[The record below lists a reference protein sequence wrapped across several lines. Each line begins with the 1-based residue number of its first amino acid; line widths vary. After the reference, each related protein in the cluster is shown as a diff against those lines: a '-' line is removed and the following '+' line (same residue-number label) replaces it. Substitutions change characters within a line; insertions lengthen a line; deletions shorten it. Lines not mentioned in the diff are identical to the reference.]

1 MSGPQKVNSGVI
13 KKILIWLLLLMVFL
27 SLYTWWKLHRTERGI
42 ERVFLTALAPTD
54 STAGALV
61 QRVDISPWNGY
72 IRFEQP
78 AYFSKKDTLE
88 ATFQSVTIFIGRWAS
103 IQMAL
108 LPPPFVLNQLEY
120 TKLTFTQMNNQ
131 LGESIISE
139 MDIDLFGNPFL
150 LYPIFVTGEFP
161 TSNLRVEMRA
171 DDIAAGYF
179 AERFPQIMRYLPDGD
194 AKMHA
199 KAEFQIDP
207 LRGVIELVALNLRE
221 ANTEISLSGLLIF
234 DQIDSVRKPM
244 KIDLSLRMND
254 MSGAE
259 VNPSTQIDIDSWGR
273 LQYRDVTWQ
282 FNATVNDSI
291 RDFSNLS
298 LVEEST
304 SIQLRNISV
313 FPVAGQLGQIEQVL
327 MLFGVPTDRFHFLES
342 NVSYIRP
349 DSSVIHIEMADILHS
364 NFKVTFSG
372 KLDSATGIIDN
383 RTVISGTLR
392 VGNLSDGL
400 RNVAANAE
408 FLLGM
413 PLRRE
418 GSDIVFNI
426 SGTLG
431 SPQFR

>member
-1 MSGPQKVNSGVI
+1 M
-13 KKILIWLLLLMVFL
+13 LLLVVFL
-27 SLYTWWKLHRTERGI
+27 SLYTLWKLHRTERGI
-42 ERVFLTALAPTD
+42 ERVFQTALAPTD
-54 STAGALV
+54 STGGVVL
-61 QRVDISPWNGY
+61 QRVEISPLSGH
-72 IRFEQP
+72 IRFHQP

-88 ATFQSVTIFIGRWAS
+88 AAIESATIFIGRWAS
-103 IQMAL
+103 IQMAV
-108 LPPPFVLNQLEY
+108 LPSQFVLNRLDY
-120 TKLTFTQMNNQ
+120 TKLSFVQMENG
-131 LGESIISE
+131 LGEPIGSVI
-139 MDIDLFGNPFL
+139 DIDLFGNPLL

-194 AKMHA
+194 TKMNA

-207 LRGVIELVALNLRE
+207 LRGVIELVELNLTE
-221 ANTEISLSGLLIF
+221 VNTEISLSGLLIF
-234 DQIDSVRKPM
+234 DQIASVRKPS
-244 KIDLSLRMND
+244 KIDMALRIKD
-254 MSGAE
+254 TSGAE
-259 VNPSTQIDIDSWGR
+259 VNPLTQVDIDGWGR
-273 LQYRDVTWQ
+273 LRYRDVSLQ

-291 RDFSNLS
+291 SDFSNLS

-327 MLFGVPTDRFHFLES
+327 MLFAVPTDRFHFLES

-349 DSSVIHIEMADILHS
+349 DSSVIHIEMSDVLHS
-364 NFKVTFSG
+364 NFKVTFRG
-372 KLDSATGIIDN
+372 RLDSATGKIDN

-392 VGNLSDGL
+392 VGNLSEGL

-418 GSDIVFNI
+418 GGDIVFNV